1 MSTLSAV
8 LNWRVKTPFYY
19 GWLVLGVVA
28 SGSFVATSIAGVVLG
43 GIQFFIFE
51 DTGWSRSSIGL
62 AAAAGVWCSGVV
74 APFAGRLTDRYG
86 PRGLMPFGTI
96 FLGLALLGL
105 GWFHSLWYFYLATIS
120 ARAISQPL
128 LIGVVPRTVA
138 VNFFQRRRNTALAL
152 TGMFRP
158 ISGAIIIQIISV
170 FALTFGWRSAFSY
183 LGFLSLALTIP
194 MLLVIRRRPEDIGLM
209 PDGLLPNET
218 TAPPRFSSP
227 SGTIQPSG
235 NPPGNPTDLRPIAS
249 SGPGEVN
256 KEVGWTARAAL
267 RTRPFWLVALT
278 AMLSVTGSSTIGFS
292 MVPYL
297 HEEAKIPAA
306 AAVGVLSLSTVLSP
320 GNLGWAYL
328 ADKIT
333 PRWSMVIALAGAGGV
348 VLYLFLV
355 GSIVSAYAFGLL
367 WGLVHS
373 SLEVIIYM
381 VLAQYFGRE
390 SYGAIAGAL
399 RPFEAGGLGLGQ
411 VLGPVIYDVFGSYR
425 GMIVI
430 GAALQFAAA
439 LLIFM
444 TRPPGSTSGRGAA
457 PEVVVRGSS

>member
-1 MSTLSAV
+1 MIVSTLAAI

-19 GWLVLGVVA
+19 GWLVLGMVA

-43 GIQFFIFE
+43 GIQFFIFD
-51 DTGWSRSSIGL
+51 DTGWSRTSIGL

-158 ISGAIIIQIISV
+158 ISGTIIIQIISV
-170 FALTFGWRSAFSY
+170 FALTLGWRTAFSY
-183 LGFLSLALTIP
+183 LGLLSLGLTVP
-194 MLLVIRRRPEDIGLM
+194 MLLVIRRRPEDIGLL
-209 PDGLLPNET
+209 PDGLLPKET
-218 TAPPRFSSP
+218 TAPTQAGSP
-227 SGTIQPSG
+227 SLISQPPG
-235 NPPGNPTDLRPIAS
+235 NPPGNPIVPRPTAG
-249 SGPGEVN
+249 SGQGEVS
-256 KEVGWTARAAL
+256 WTARSAL
-267 RTRPFWLVALT
+267 RTRAFWLVALT
-278 AMLSVTGSSTIGFS
+278 TLLSVTGSSTIGFS

-297 HEEAKIPAA
+297 HEEAHIPVA
-306 AAVGVLSLSTVLSP
+306 AAVGVLSLTTFLSLA
-320 GNLGWAYL
+320 NLGWGYL

-333 PRWSMVIALAGAGGV
+333 PRWALVIAYAGAGGV

-355 GSIVSAYAFGLL
+355 GSIVSAYTFGLL
-367 WGLVHS
+367 WGLIHS

-390 SYGAIAGAL
+390 SYGAIAGTL

-411 VLGPVIYDVFGSYR
+411 LLGPVIYDVLGSY
-425 GMIVI
+425 GSMIGI
-430 GAALQFAAA
+430 AAVLQFAAA

-444 TRPPGSTSGRGAA
+444 ARPPSAG
-457 PEVVVRGSS
+457 PEPG

>member
-1 MSTLSAV
+1 MSTLTAV

-51 DTGWSRSSIGL
+51 ETGWSRSSIGL

-86 PRGLMPFGTI
+86 PRVLMPFGTI
-96 FLGLALLGL
+96 FLGLALVGL

-120 ARAISQPL
+120 ARAVSQPL

-158 ISGAIIIQIISV
+158 ISAAIIIQIISI
-170 FALTFGWRSAFSY
+170 FTLTFGWRTAFSY
-183 LGFLSLALTIP
+183 LGLLSLALTIP
-194 MLLVIRRRPEDIGLM
+194 ILLVIRRRPEDIGLL
-209 PDGLLPNET
+209 PDGA
-218 TAPPRFSSP
+218 TAPSAVTSTSR
-227 SGTIQPSG
+227 TNQPSG
-235 NPPGNPTDLRPIAS
+235 NPAVPRPTAS
-249 SGPGEVN
+249 SGLSGRGEVS
-256 KEVGWTARAAL
+256 WTARSAL
-267 RTRPFWLVALT
+267 RTRAFWLVALT
-278 AMLSVTGSSTIGFS
+278 TMLSVTGSSTIGFS

-297 HEEAKIPAA
+297 HEEANISAA
-306 AAVGVLSLSTVLSP
+306 AAVGVLSLTTFLSLA
-320 GNLGWAYL
+320 NLGWAYL
-328 ADKIT
+328 ADKIS
-333 PRWSMVIALAGAGGV
+333 PRLSMVIALTAAGGV
-348 VLYLFLV
+348 VLYLSLV
-355 GSIVSAYAFGLL
+355 GSIVSAYAFGFL
-367 WGLVHS
+367 WGVVHS
-373 SLEVIIYM
+373 SLEVIVYM

-411 VLGPVIYDVFGSYR
+411 VLGPVIFDVFGSYSS
-425 GMIVI
+425 MIVI
-430 GAALQFAAA
+430 AATLHFAAA

-444 TRPPGSTSGRGAA
+444 ARPPGAA
-457 PEVVVRGSS
+457 PEVDG